1 MKKIGGYLVAVA
13 TMGTI
18 SGLAVS
24 MGTHIL
30 MGMGVMSL
38 FWAGMFA
45 PMLGGE

>member
-1 MKKIGGYLVAVA
+1 MKKIGNYLFAVA
-13 TMGTI
+13 IMGSI

-30 MGMGVMSL
+30 LGMGVMSL

-45 PMLGGE
+45 PMLGD

>member
-1 MKKIGGYLVAVA
+1 MKKIGNYLFAVVI
-13 TMGTI
+13 MGAI

-30 MGMGVMSL
+30 LGMGVMSL

-45 PMLGGE
+45 PMLGE

>member
-1 MKKIGGYLVAVA
+1 MKKIGNYLFAVA
-13 TMGTI
+13 IMGAI

-30 MGMGVMSL
+30 LGIGVMSL

-45 PMLGGE
+45 PMLGD

>member
-1 MKKIGGYLVAVA
+1 MKKIGGYLFAVG
-13 TMGTI
+13 TMGAI

-24 MGTHIL
+24 MGTNIL
-30 MGMGVMSL
+30 LGMGVMSL